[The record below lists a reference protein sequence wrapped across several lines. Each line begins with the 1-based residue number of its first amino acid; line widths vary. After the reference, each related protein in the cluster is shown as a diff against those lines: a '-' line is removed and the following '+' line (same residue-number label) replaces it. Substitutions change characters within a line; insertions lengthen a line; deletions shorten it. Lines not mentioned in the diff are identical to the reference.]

1 MVSGTDYDALADLF
15 LSEGMLAGPL
25 APKGM
30 PDGQS
35 APGDVDGTRPPDAPM
50 GSRTIGVDTTAPE
63 ARVEALILG
72 HLPVYAAPWATQYA
86 RQVGEEL
93 GGPVALVRVQGGKAT
108 LDVVGP
114 SDQVEVGED
123 LGAGIA
129 RAGAIVR
136 SWLIRVDEMSEAAL
150 AGVAGID
157 RVSVLSGA
165 DQAALTST
173 YRTLK
178 YLHEQVRSSEAVPP
192 TLRVVLMG
200 ADAPRAHEACEK
212 LRQTTLRFLGEPVEI
227 VVGPRQMSPAAIT
240 PVCKPVAS
248 PEVAEIVA
256 LARRAGVAAPAQSRA
271 SSSVAARPSP
281 PTMDHAM
288 AGSDPVRST
297 RVHEMPMGD
306 TPPSTVTPLDE
317 AGSARPRLS
326 AHLQGL
332 TSLPLTCPY
341 ATDVELAADPRGVVH
356 ALSRVE
362 GGKSPG
368 EVISRLVSVSAWVT
382 DHLAIL
388 RMAVPAARLSPQ
400 GPEATLHLFT
410 DDPKGVR
417 RLLDGPV
424 RLHFLAGVALDGRT
438 AWVCREIN

>member
-25 APKGM
+25 APKGA
-30 PDGQS
+30 PDGHA
-35 APGDVDGTRPPDAPM
+35 APGEIGPTRNPDAASE
-50 GSRTIGVDTTAPE
+50 GDTIVSTPA
-63 ARVEALILG
+63 ARIEALILG

-86 RQVGEEL
+86 RQIGEEL

-114 SDQVEVGED
+114 SDQAEAGED

-129 RAGAIVR
+129 RTGSLAR
-136 SWLIRVDEMSEAAL
+136 SWLVRVDEMSEAAL

-178 YLHEQVRSSEAVPP
+178 YLHEQVRSSEAAPP

-227 VVGPRQMSPAAIT
+227 VVGPRQMGPVAIT
-240 PVCKPVAS
+240 PVCKPVPA
-248 PEVAEIVA
+248 PEVADIVA
-256 LARRAGVAAPAQSRA
+256 MARRAGVAAPGMTRA
-271 SSSVAARPSP
+271 VSSMPPRPAP
-281 PTMDHAM
+281 PPMVQAM
-288 AGSDPVRST
+288 AGPDPARTPRAS
-297 RVHEMPMGD
+297 D
-306 TPPSTVTPLDE
+306 TPMRDTLASTSAPLDE
-317 AGSARPRLS
+317 AGSALPRLS
-326 AHLQGL
+326 AHIEGL
-332 TSLPLTCPY
+332 IALPLACPY
-341 ATDVELAADPRGVVH
+341 ASDVELAADARGAVH

-368 EVISRLVSVSAWVT
+368 EVVSRLVSVSAWIT

-400 GPEATLHLFT
+400 TAEPTLHLFT

-424 RLHFLAGVALDGRT
+424 RLHFLASVAVDGRT